1 MSIQSTCFFNT
12 QSTFQDKLNL
22 EILFGLVECIASTLE
37 RTISHFDRERC
48 FYMDAFLQ
56 PLYDT
61 HCIYGVDAN
70 LSSMAITKNCFITT
84 VITYFDFLYEKIYH
98 NRSGDIE

>member
-37 RTISHFDRERC
+37 RTITHFEREIRTC
-48 FYMDAFLQ
+48 FYMDAFFQFLFE
-56 PLYDT
+56 T
-61 HCIYGVDAN
+61 RCIYGVDAN
-70 LSSMAITKNCFITT
+70 LCGISITNMVRFIA
-84 VITYFDFLYEKIYH
+84 
-98 NRSGDIE
+98 

>member
-1 MSIQSTCFFNT
+1 
-12 QSTFQDKLNL
+12 
-22 EILFGLVECIASTLE
+22 
-37 RTISHFDRERC
+37 
-48 FYMDAFLQ
+48 MDAFLQ

-61 HCIYGVDAN
+61 HCMYGVDAN
-70 LSSMAITKNCFITT
+70 LSSIAMIHITQYCVIKT

>member
-1 MSIQSTCFFNT
+1 
-12 QSTFQDKLNL
+12 
-22 EILFGLVECIASTLE
+22 
-37 RTISHFDRERC
+37 
-48 FYMDAFLQ
+48 MDAFLQ